1 MPVLLVPPTQVV
13 PYDAERMMRQRQA
26 MDEFRANVVK
36 LWDATPGEEV
46 KFGAFRRA
54 RNYSWNESFDG
65 LLQTYFIFPAAGKVT
80 DKELA
85 RVVVLFRKDNCQML
99 GSRVIWG
106 FDWSSSLP
114 SGMKRQELSELK
126 AASAR
131 KFESPQSPIRLSVET
146 FGYWGQSMA
155 WLTEAV
161 VGERLSAAGF
171 SVHSDLSGLACFRE
185 SLNSAQQPNQPNSQP
200 SAAAKQPQ
208 PNQSQDFSLKK
219 GHRQIKIRLDG
230 VKPKSPQKWAEVGGQ
245 MKILTLPF
253 NAQRKS
259 IPLVDE
265 KQKQT
270 LFDPEKI
277 AERAASEIATHM
289 QQLKDRQIKVLRR
302 SGRFVTVD
310 RGIAYGLKIGMHLSG
325 PDGAQLHVIRFE
337 PSADNDD
344 AAILLIRK
352 ESAQQ
357 PLAAGAVLQID
368 QTQYPKSQ

>member
-1 MPVLLVPPTQVV
+1 MPILLVPPTQVV

-36 LWDATPGEEV
+36 LWNASPGEEI

-54 RNYSWNESFDG
+54 RNYTWNESFDG
-65 LLQTYFIFPAAGKVT
+65 LLQTYFIFPSVGKVT

-85 RVVVLFRKDNCQML
+85 RVAVLFRKENCQML

-106 FDWSSSLP
+106 GDWSSSLP
-114 SGMKRQELSELK
+114 KGMKRQELSELTG
-126 AASAR
+126 ASSR

-161 VGERLSAAGF
+161 VGERLAAAGHF
-171 SVHSDLSGLACFRE
+171 VHSDLSGLACFRE
-185 SLNSAQQPNQPNSQP
+185 SINSAQQPMQP
-200 SAAAKQPQ
+200 SSQTTAAVKQIQ
-208 PNQSQDFSLKK
+208 PNQSQDFPLKK
-219 GHRQIKIRLDG
+219 GHRQIKIKLDG
-230 VKPKSPQKWAEVGGQ
+230 AKPKSPQKWAQVSGQ

-259 IPLVDE
+259 IPLDDE

-270 LFDPEKI
+270 LFDPEKV
-277 AERAASEIATHM
+277 AERAASEIVSHM
-289 QQLKDRQIKVLRR
+289 QQLKDKQIKVLRR

-310 RGIAYGLKIGMHLSG
+310 RGIAYGLKIGMHLTG

-337 PSADNDD
+337 SAEDKDD
-344 AAILLIRK
+344 SAILLIRK
-352 ESAQQ
+352 ESVQQ
-357 PLAAGAVLQID
+357 PLAAGVVLQID
-368 QTQYPKSQ
+368 QTQYPKAQ